1 MGEFGRAERE
11 LRRKGL
17 DGIGSAVAWFYLRF
31 LTGSGESVNAQASR
45 VFTPRERRD
54 LLDDAGAMAAAVL
67 RRPAALKKD
76 FLKAQIYDIVEEY
89 GEQVRLD
96 ADAPVAVRRELD
108 ARVDAFV
115 DRVGGELG
123 AGVQSGFNR
132 GASAVAL
139 AGELKGIFSRGAE
152 ELFDYV
158 IEGYDKAEEYERLR
172 ETGAEWFRFEVEES
186 AGTCAECRSHD
197 GEVYSLEELWR
208 EDLIPPVHPNCR
220 CELVPVTGG
229 EEDEV
234 VTAEEILPFVLT
246 DEQLGALEEV
256 YEEILGLLDEGQRA
270 RVLRGENL
278 SLILLEL
285 APWERERIEA
295 LSAGVVETLS
305 REQLTALM
313 FLSSEVLE
321 GIGLAERVEIWEHL
335 RDNGGKISF
344 DDLVEIGVYEGDE
357 LASGGFWRWLQGLDL
372 GGGPANFAGMLEV
385 EYELNSYGTSFAMLD
400 EEQRRERGAQMVVM
414 LAMMAGPV
422 VGRLLTGPSGVVLG
436 DGKLDSI
443 ESTGTAGHAALLCCG
458 HGL

>member
-1 MGEFGRAERE
+1 M
-11 LRRKGL
+11 
-17 DGIGSAVAWFYLRF
+17 
-31 LTGSGESVNAQASR
+31 
-45 VFTPRERRD
+45 
-54 LLDDAGAMAAAVL
+54 
-67 RRPAALKKD
+67 
-76 FLKAQIYDIVEEY
+76 
-89 GEQVRLD
+89 
-96 ADAPVAVRRELD
+96 
-108 ARVDAFV
+108 
-115 DRVGGELG
+115 
-123 AGVQSGFNR
+123 
-132 GASAVAL
+132 
-139 AGELKGIFSRGAE
+139 
-152 ELFDYV
+152 
-158 IEGYDKAEEYERLR
+158 
-172 ETGAEWFRFEVEES
+172 
-186 AGTCAECRSHD
+186 
-197 GEVYSLEELWR
+197 
-208 EDLIPPVHPNCR
+208 
-220 CELVPVTGG
+220 TGG

-335 RDNGGKISF
+335 RDNGGEISF
-344 DDLVEIGVYEGDE
+344 DDLVEIGIYEGDE
-357 LASGGFWRWLQGLDL
+357 LADGGFWRWLQGLDL

-414 LAMMAGPV
+414 LATLDRIRGF
-422 VGRLLTGPSGVVLG
+422 RLRLFRLFFFNRVSHLRPPPARAAFFYSFLG
-436 DGKLDSI
+436 G
-443 ESTGTAGHAALLCCG
+443 GWCVFHF
-458 HGL
+458 